1 MITSEPHVSTG
12 GVQGSVP
19 SFRGRMRQTASTG
32 EQTSDALAALRT
44 LQLNAGWDPY
54 WQERRLLRMAVA

>member
-1 MITSEPHVSTG
+1 VARR
-12 GVQGSVP
+12 QKR
-19 SFRGRMRQTASTG
+19 RGMQWG

-54 WQERRLLRMAVA
+54 WQERRLLRLAVA

>member
-1 MITSEPHVSTG
+1 
-12 GVQGSVP
+12 
-19 SFRGRMRQTASTG
+19 MRQTASTG

-54 WQERRLLRMAVA
+54 WQERRLLRLAVA